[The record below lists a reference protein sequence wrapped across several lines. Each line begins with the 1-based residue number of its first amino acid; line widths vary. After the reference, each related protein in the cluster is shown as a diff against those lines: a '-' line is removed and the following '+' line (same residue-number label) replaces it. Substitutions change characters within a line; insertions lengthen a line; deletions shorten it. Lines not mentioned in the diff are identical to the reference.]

1 MAQSVTFSPSL
12 TITLPKLDQSL
23 RNLFFDLVKQNEIN
37 AIVKDNNERYWM
49 VYLANGGLVSA
60 GSMATGQAY
69 NDLNGVSLTITGG
82 EPDASREILVTTT
95 LAAVA
100 PQFTF
105 QS

>member
-1 MAQSVTFSPSL
+1 VT
-12 TITLPKLDQSL
+12 
-23 RNLFFDLVKQNEIN
+23 
-37 AIVKDNNERYWM
+37 
-49 VYLANGGLVSA
+49 
-60 GSMATGQAY
+60 
-69 NDLNGVSLTITGG
+69 LTITGG